1 MDEMLKLNTDV
12 ARAKVKDLRNCADD
26 MKELLDK
33 VSLAMQDI
41 NDEGTGMYQ
50 GAKKPAQLKNELD
63 EFARTFVDVYTQI
76 VNESDKIMNIT
87 TTSENQ

>member
-1 MDEMLKLNTDV
+1 MDGMLKLNTNV
-12 ARAKVKDLRNCADD
+12 ARENAEKLKNCADD
-26 MKELLDK
+26 MKDLLDK

-41 NDEGTGMYQ
+41 NDEGTGTYS
-50 GAKKPAQLKNELD
+50 GPKKPRQLKNELD

-76 VNESDKIMNIT
+76 VNESEKIIKIT

>member
-1 MDEMLKLNTDV
+1 MNEMLKLNTDV

-33 VSLAMQDI
+33 VSLAMQDV
-41 NDEGTGMYQ
+41 NDTDVAMYA
-50 GAKKPAQLKNELD
+50 GAKKPSQLKFELD
-63 EFARTFVDVYTQI
+63 EFSSTFVDVYTQI

>member
-1 MDEMLKLNTDV
+1 
-12 ARAKVKDLRNCADD
+12 
-26 MKELLDK
+26 
-33 VSLAMQDI
+33 
-41 NDEGTGMYQ
+41 MYQ